1 MNFEYL
7 GASVFFVSFR
17 AARKRHFVRAARGRL
32 RAAAGVLALAIAL
45 TFADDA
51 SAHRRDEYLQ
61 AARVAI
67 LPDRVDVELDLTP
80 GIALADGIIAA
91 VDRDHSGSL
100 SADEQD
106 VYVRQVLSAVALR
119 LDDTP
124 IGLEV
129 VSATFPQL
137 DAFRGGEGTIM
148 LRVRARL
155 THLADGAHHL
165 WLHNTH
171 DRPVSVYLANAL
183 VPESE
188 RIAIG
193 AQRRDQA
200 QSELTIDF
208 AVRPASMRLP
218 ATWLLGGLGGV
229 GLAFLLRRS

>member
-1 MNFEYL
+1 
-7 GASVFFVSFR
+7 
-17 AARKRHFVRAARGRL
+17 
-32 RAAAGVLALAIAL
+32 
-45 TFADDA
+45 
-51 SAHRRDEYLQ
+51 
-61 AARVAI
+61 
-67 LPDRVDVELDLTP
+67 
-80 GIALADGIIAA
+80 
-91 VDRDHSGSL
+91 
-100 SADEQD
+100 
-106 VYVRQVLSAVALR
+106 
-119 LDDTP
+119 
-124 IGLEV
+124 
-129 VSATFPQL
+129 
-137 DAFRGGEGTIM
+137 M